1 MRRVRSSTSTLLMR
15 MPSSAPR
22 PTPTMMAVGVASPSA
37 HGQAMISTATAAT
50 SPLTATRMAA
60 VIWSGGKGRPG
71 DYLAADDPQASDE
84 RQPVGVQVRF
94 EGGGVHHLTQGVVDQ
109 QVRPDLLGDQL
120 GALGAQHL
128 PGATLGRL
136 QLPKR
141 GLHL

>member
-1 MRRVRSSTSTLLMR
+1 MRAIPNLPWTALPPTVGVSGKPGQLQLLILR
-15 MPSSAPR
+15 LTARGKARRRRLGSSA
-22 PTPTMMAVGVASPSA
+22 VSS
-37 HGQAMISTATAAT
+37 S
-50 SPLTATRMAA
+50 STATRMAA

-141 GLHL
+141 